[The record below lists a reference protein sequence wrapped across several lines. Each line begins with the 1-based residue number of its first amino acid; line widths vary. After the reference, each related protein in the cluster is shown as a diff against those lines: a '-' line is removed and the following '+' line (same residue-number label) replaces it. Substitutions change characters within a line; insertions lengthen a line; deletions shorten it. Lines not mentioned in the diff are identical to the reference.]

1 MPISNQPVRRRRL
14 SLSPPT
20 PSSPAEHVRAVGG
33 AHVPVHLDRTN
44 HVAMAMLQ
52 DLHALLRQVLT
63 VGSHLDRR
71 PLALYQMVGMRNV
84 DLVVRHFR
92 QITVGLQHNPV
103 LVVLCIEHN
112 FCIICISLNCCRL
125 FFDRN
130 FRRFLCKTC
139 IICLCFGID
148 PMIFTQILEHLCI
161 ISTCQKGVP

>member
-1 MPISNQPVRRRRL
+1 MPIFNQLIRRRRP
-14 SLSPPT
+14 SPPPPLF

-92 QITVGLQHNPV
+92 QITVGHQRNPV
-103 LVVLCIEHN
+103 LVVLCIGHN
-112 FCIICISLNCCRL
+112 LHKFNCCRL
-125 FFDRN
+125 FFYRN

-148 PMIFTQILEHLCI
+148 PMIFTHILEQFCI
-161 ISTCQKGVP
+161 ITTCQKGIP

>member
-1 MPISNQPVRRRRL
+1 MSFLLSPQIATIGGTELVPISNQPIRRRRL
-14 SLSPPT
+14 SPPPPPT

-63 VGSHLDRR
+63 VGFHLDRR
-71 PLALYQMVGMRNV
+71 SLALYQMVGMRNV

-103 LVVLCIEHN
+103 LVALYIGHN
-112 FCIICISLNCCRL
+112 FCIICITLNFCRL
-125 FFDRN
+125 FF
-130 FRRFLCKTC
+130 F
-139 IICLCFGID
+139 IGIFVD
-148 PMIFTQILEHLCI
+148 
-161 ISTCQKGVP
+161 ISVRLA